1 VSYSDWKRNG
11 EPTLEESLMR
21 DIFVALPCLFSKL
34 LPMRTCWLVVFAI
47 TGSVAAAEESR
58 WSDRNGTAVVVPTFS
73 SPAIAAGRTSGALG
87 APLSRSRLYFPNAN
101 TDLLAPISTQQK
113 ILQQFRGTQ
122 LDWTKTTTIG
132 SSPNLAFPVSAPDFI
147 GPKLD
152 RDQLIEAFKA
162 KIEMSKRPTG

>member
-1 VSYSDWKRNG
+1 
-11 EPTLEESLMR
+11 MR

-34 LPMRTCWLVVFAI
+34 LSMRTCWLVVFAL
-47 TGSVAAAEESR
+47 TGSVAVAEESHGLVQ
-58 WSDRNGTAVVVPTFS
+58 SGTAITVPTFS
-73 SPAIAAGRTSGALG
+73 FSGITAGRTFTALG
-87 APLSRSRLYFPNAN
+87 APLSRSRPYLPRAS

-132 SSPNLAFPVSAPDFI
+132 SSPNLAFPVAAPDLI

-162 KIEMSKRPTG
+162 KIEMSNRPTG